1 MIKKFLIAALTLILP
16 LCLNAQNGKM
26 EAMRNIVADSYNFW
40 LYTPSEADMRTEE
53 PDTKFDEV
61 ALPENIKTPPPPVII
76 FLHGASLCGTDLY
89 KVRRYG
95 CLDAISRGRNINA
108 VIIAPQNPGGAWNP
122 KKIMDIVKWVND
134 NREIDTTRIYAIG
147 MSLGGYGTMDLAGTY
162 PDKIAAAMAL
172 CGGCYLKDQT
182 GLGKL
187 PLWIIHGTADRAV
200 PVKCSKEV
208 VENLKEN
215 KNDSLLMYD
224 WLKGAS
230 HSALAKIF
238 YMEKTYDWLF
248 SHSLEDS
255 TRNINRNTEITLDD
269 LKTAYTGINK
279 NLAHVSEIDTNRNA
293 TLPSVYTTSTY
304 SSSHAYYTVR
314 QGDTLGAISKKTH
327 TSVATLC
334 RLNGI
339 STKTILR
346 IGRKIAY

>member
-1 MIKKFLIAALTLILP
+1 MIKNFLIAALTLILP

-40 LYTPSEADMRTEE
+40 LYTPSEADMRIEE

-187 PLWIIHGTADRAV
+187 PLWIRPEAGFSKYIDSDYTNAFYVGGRVNWDITDKMHLGAWSSFAWGAEDKRWDDD
-200 PVKCSKEV
+200 PVAK
-208 VENLKEN
+208 
-215 KNDSLLMYD
+215 DYD
-224 WLKGAS
+224 GGFIWN
-230 HSALAKIF
+230 IRPDF
-238 YMEKTYDWLF
+238 TFDVNER
-248 SHSLEDS
+248 HSLTASFEYESKKVANGD
-255 TRNINRNTEITLDD
+255 TRNKYVFGFFWKYKR
-269 LKTAYTGINK
+269 AF
-279 NLAHVSEIDTNRNA
+279 
-293 TLPSVYTTSTY
+293 
-304 SSSHAYYTVR
+304 
-314 QGDTLGAISKKTH
+314 
-327 TSVATLC
+327 
-334 RLNGI
+334 
-339 STKTILR
+339 
-346 IGRKIAY
+346 